1 MNKIEEL
8 ENKLKEERSKM
19 QANLKENYN
28 GLLGNTSN
36 SMNLL

>member
-19 QANLKENYN
+19 QANLKEKYKWD
-28 GLLGNTSN
+28 LHT
-36 SMNLL
+36 